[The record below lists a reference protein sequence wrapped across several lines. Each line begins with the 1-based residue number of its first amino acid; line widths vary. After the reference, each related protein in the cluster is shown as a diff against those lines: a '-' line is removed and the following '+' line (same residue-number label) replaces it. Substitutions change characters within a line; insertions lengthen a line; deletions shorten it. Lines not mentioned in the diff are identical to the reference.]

1 MYKTNWIE
9 TSIEKTA
16 ASSFFTPLSQ
26 KKPDPVTWR
35 IVNNTLVVGKHS
47 GEAGKPS
54 STSTEKKKIAAF
66 DLVSCLSGQNGRFSH
81 MGSRAD
87 RYRTRP

>member
-16 ASSFFTPLSQ
+16 AASFFTPLSQ

-54 STSTEKKKIAAF
+54 STGSEKKKIAAF
-66 DLVSCLSGQNGRFSH
+66 DLVSCLSGQNRRFGR

-87 RYRTRP
+87 RYRIRP